1 MSSRNQLK
9 KKREIKKGGGEE
21 RKKRT
26 NKKQRKGEKE
36 KKASCGGSGGGE
48 RREGGREEE
57 VNVKNISYANGEQVA
72 EVNHPI
78 LRWFQKEK
86 QMVELF
92 SFSSWSRNPAN

>member
-9 KKREIKKGGGEE
+9 KERNKERREGEKE
-21 RKKRT
+21 KKRT
-26 NKKQRKGEKE
+26 TKKQRKEEKE
-36 KKASCGGSGGGE
+36 KKASWGAGAGGW
-48 RREGGREEE
+48 REGGKE